1 MIISFENKVALV
13 TGAASGLGLATAK
26 AFAES
31 GASVVLADWNE
42 EAAQSAAKQ
51 LAEEIVKDVMRIL
64 DRKEEVISVALEEV
78 DPKDWT
84 DRVYIPDIQGKWNT
98 LYKKP
103 GYNPFEK

>member
-1 MIISFENKVALV
+1 MPHVVVK
-13 TGAASGLGLATAK
+13 LAPGSSEK
-26 AFAES
+26 QK
-31 GASVVLADWNE
+31 N
-42 EAAQSAAKQ
+42 Q

-84 DRVYIPDIQGKWNT
+84 DKVYRPDTQGKWNT

-103 GYNPFEK
+103 GYKPFEK